1 MMRLYPELTT
11 PAAIV
16 DLDRMERNVAAMAAK
31 LTESGIGHRPH
42 IKSHKSLSIARK
54 QLEAGA
60 IGITAA
66 KLSEAETFA
75 AAGFSSILIAYP
87 LIGADKLE
95 RFAALHERI
104 EMIAVVDSMVGAD
117 GLSAVG
123 VRTGKPVQALVEI
136 DGGLHRGGRQPGED
150 AVQFALAVQ
159 RLPGIEVAGVM
170 GYFGTIYKH
179 RDEAALRDAVRAESD
194 AIKDTVARFRAAGL
208 PVRIVSTGSTP
219 AAAYSDALQGV
230 TEVRAGNYIFYDAT
244 AVGMGI
250 ATEEQCALRVVATVV
265 SAPMAGRATID
276 AGTKTLTSDKAPYRD
291 GFGIVV
297 GRPDVLIT
305 GLNEEHGY
313 LQFPP
318 EAEAL
323 QVGDR
328 VEIIPNHACV
338 IPNLCDRLAGV
349 RRGEFAEWI
358 AVDARGCNY

>member
-1 MMRLYPELTT
+1 MTLYPELTT
-11 PAAIV
+11 PAPFV
-16 DLDRMERNVAAMAAK
+16 DLDIMERNVAAMAAK
-31 LTESGIGHRPH
+31 LAERGIGHRPH
-42 IKSHKSLSIARK
+42 IKTHKSVAIARK

-75 AAGFSSILIAYP
+75 AAGFPSILLAYP

-95 RFAALHERI
+95 RFAALHEKT
-104 EMIAVVDSMVGAD
+104 EMIAVADSMTGAE

-123 VRTGKPVQALVEI
+123 VRAGKPVQTLVEI

-159 RLPGIEVAGVM
+159 RLPGIEVAGIM
-170 GYFGTIYKH
+170 GYFGTIYAH
-179 RDEAALRDAVRAESD
+179 RDAAALRDAVRAESETL
-194 AIKDTVARFRAAGL
+194 ADTVARFRAAGL
-208 PVRIVSTGSTP
+208 PVRIVSAGSTP

-230 TEVRAGNYIFYDAT
+230 TEVRAGNYIFNDAT
-244 AVGMGI
+244 AVGMGV
-250 ATEEQCALRVVATVV
+250 ATEAQCALRVVATVV

-276 AGTKTLTSDKAPYRD
+276 AGTKTLTSDKAQHRD

-297 GRPDVLIT
+297 GRPDVRIT

-318 EAEAL
+318 EAEPL

-328 VEIIPNHACV
+328 VEIIPNHSCV
-338 IPNLCDRLAGV
+338 LPNLCDRLPGV
-349 RRGEFAEWI
+349 RQGRLSEWI